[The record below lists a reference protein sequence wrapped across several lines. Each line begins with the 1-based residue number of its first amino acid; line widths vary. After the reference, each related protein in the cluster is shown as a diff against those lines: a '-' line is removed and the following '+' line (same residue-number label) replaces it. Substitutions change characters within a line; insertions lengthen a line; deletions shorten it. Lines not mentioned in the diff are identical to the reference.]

1 MRIVAGSFKG
11 RKLSSP
17 GGTQTRPTS
26 DRVREAVFSILGDL
40 VVDAKVLDLY
50 SGTGAM
56 GLEALSR
63 GAKYAVFVETHP
75 SAIRCLNANI
85 DACACRDRSRVVGR
99 PVIKFLEKPSS
110 MEGFDLVFADPPY
123 RSDLGTL
130 TLLTISKHA
139 KPLKRCLIILE
150 HAPDW
155 SPGTVPENMV
165 TLDSRKYGNVGVT
178 FLEFQKTLEA

>member
-1 MRIVAGSFKG
+1 MRIIAGTARG

-17 GGTQTRPTS
+17 KGMKTRPTS

-63 GAKYAVFVETHP
+63 GAGQAVFVETDP
-75 SAIRCLNANI
+75 AALKCLKANI
-85 DACACRDRSRVVGR
+85 ETCRSQDRSEVISR
-99 PVIKFLEKPSS
+99 PVIPYLEKAGS
-110 MEGFDLVFADPPY
+110 EDAFDLIFADPPY
-123 RSDLGTL
+123 KGDLGSL
-130 TLLTISKHA
+130 TLMAISKHA

-150 HAPDW
+150 HAPENA
-155 SPGTVPENMV
+155 PEPIPDN
-165 TLDSRKYGNVGVT
+165 LDKVDARRYGNVGVT
-178 FLEFQKTLEA
+178 FFQFLVENL